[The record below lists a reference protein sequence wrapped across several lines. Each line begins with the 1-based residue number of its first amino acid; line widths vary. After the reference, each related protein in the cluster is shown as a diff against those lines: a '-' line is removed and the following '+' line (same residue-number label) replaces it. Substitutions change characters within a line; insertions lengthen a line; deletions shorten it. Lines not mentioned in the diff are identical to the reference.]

1 LTNTTTLSL
10 TITAAPPPTALPSVW
25 TDADVGA
32 TGLAGS
38 ANYANGTFT
47 VNGAGTSAWSTADS
61 INFVYQPL
69 SGDGSIVA
77 RVVSVNGA
85 FTGGVMLRDSLNP
98 NAMSIFVAYYSSEI
112 YSNYRAATGA
122 ITNQSISSGTKS
134 LPYWVK
140 VVRTGSTFSSYSSLD
155 GVNWAQF
162 GISQIIN
169 MGQNVYVGLAASSG
183 STSTL
188 ATATFDSVSVNST
201 AAPAPVITSVSAT
214 TGTIGSQVVISGTG
228 FAASQGGSM
237 VTLNGAL
244 TTISAWSNTSL
255 TITIPSGATS
265 GPLLVAVAPS
275 MNTSNPVTF
284 TVTSQPLLTGWLDQ
298 DIGQV
303 GVAGTA
309 TYANGTFTVNGAGT
323 SAWSTA
329 DGIHFVYQPL
339 SGDGTIVAR
348 VVSVNG
354 AFTGGVMLRDSLN
367 SNAMSIFVAY
377 YGSQILSNYRTT
389 TGGSTNQSVGG
400 SATLPYWV
408 KVVRSGSTLS
418 GYSSADGVTWVQ
430 VGTSQTIVMGQNV
443 YIGLAASSGSTSS
456 LATATFDNVAHTP

>member
-1 LTNTTTLSL
+1 
-10 TITAAPPPTALPSVW
+10 
-25 TDADVGA
+25 
-32 TGLAGS
+32 
-38 ANYANGTFT
+38 
-47 VNGAGTSAWSTADS
+47 
-61 INFVYQPL
+61 
-69 SGDGSIVA
+69 
-77 RVVSVNGA
+77 
-85 FTGGVMLRDSLNP
+85 
-98 NAMSIFVAYYSSEI
+98 
-112 YSNYRAATGA
+112 
-122 ITNQSISSGTKS
+122 
-134 LPYWVK
+134 
-140 VVRTGSTFSSYSSLD
+140 
-155 GVNWAQF
+155 
-162 GISQIIN
+162 
-169 MGQNVYVGLAASSG
+169 
-183 STSTL
+183 
-188 ATATFDSVSVNST
+188 
-201 AAPAPVITSVSAT
+201 
-214 TGTIGSQVVISGTG
+214 
-228 FAASQGGSM
+228 
-237 VTLNGAL
+237 
-244 TTISAWSNTSL
+244 
-255 TITIPSGATS
+255 
-265 GPLLVAVAPS
+265 
-275 MNTSNPVTF
+275 VTF

-309 TYANGTFTVNGAGT
+309 TFANGTFTVNGAGT

-367 SNAMSIFVAY
+367 PNAMSIFVAY

-430 VGTSQTIVMGQNV
+430 VGTSQTIAMGQNV